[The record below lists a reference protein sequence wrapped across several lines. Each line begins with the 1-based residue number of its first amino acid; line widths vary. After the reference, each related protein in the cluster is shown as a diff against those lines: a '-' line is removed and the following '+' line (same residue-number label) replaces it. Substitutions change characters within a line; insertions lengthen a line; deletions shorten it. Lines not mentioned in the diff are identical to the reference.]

1 MKIDYQAQ
9 LCTAFLAVRTS
20 ADDKGASFAPMA
32 TAFFIGESLSEDRAI
47 KYIVTARHVIDQARR
62 HGSLWM
68 RCISPDGKRK
78 AMYEFPVDDWW
89 VHPTTDVAVAPL
101 SIALEEFGLR
111 WLPLD
116 LFATEDWLREHDV
129 GIGDH
134 IVASGL
140 FSQYP
145 GKSRDEPM
153 MRFGRI
159 SLIPKEPLRIRS
171 NEPLPSMEFD
181 AILAELAAWGG
192 QSGSPAFV
200 YFSIDRQ
207 LFAGAQ
213 IELKIP
219 STRLLGLVHGHYV
232 IPERIDVASNDPDE
246 PYIRHNSGIAIIIS
260 AFKILEVLAM
270 EDATEH
276 RCIFVSVPKDEGL
289 IL

>member
-9 LCTAFLAVRTS
+9 LCTAFLAIRTS
-20 ADDKGASFAPMA
+20 EDDKGASFAPMA

-78 AMYEFPVDDWW
+78 AMYEFPVDAWW

-101 SIALEEFGLR
+101 AIALEDFGLR
-111 WLPLD
+111 WLPLE
-116 LFATEDWLREHDV
+116 LLATEDWLREQDV

-145 GKSRDEPM
+145 GISRDEPM

-171 NEPLPSMEFD
+171 NGPLPSMEFE

-200 YFSIDRQ
+200 YFSIDRH

-213 IELKIP
+213 IELKKP
-219 STRLLGLVHGHYV
+219 SPRLLGLIHGHYV
-232 IPERIDVASNDPDE
+232 IPERMEITASDPSE
-246 PYIRHNSGIAIIIS
+246 AHIRHNSGIAIIIP
-260 AFKILEVLAM
+260 AYTILEVLFT
-270 EDATEH
+270 EEATEH
-276 RCIFVSVPKDEGL
+276 RSLFVSILKDEGL
-289 IL
+289 L